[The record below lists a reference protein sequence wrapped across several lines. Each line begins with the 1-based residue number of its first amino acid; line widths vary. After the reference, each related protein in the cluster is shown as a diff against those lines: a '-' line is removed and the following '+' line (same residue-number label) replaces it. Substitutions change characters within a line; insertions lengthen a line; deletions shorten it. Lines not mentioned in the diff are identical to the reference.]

1 MRISTKMVFYFSIA
15 VFLIVFCEKK
25 SPDLKFSQFNQK
37 FFAKYV
43 PEFPGARLLTK
54 NDLPQNQQQYFDE
67 ADGKLQLLIDINQN
81 GIPEY
86 IICGVSDSMLYHQQK
101 GAYFLAIFEQTENGI
116 EKRYLQKL
124 ALIPVNILPS
134 ENKERPGVI
143 LSFAFSSDY
152 AAEIYFEDNEYKLE
166 KWF

>member
-1 MRISTKMVFYFSIA
+1 
-15 VFLIVFCEKK
+15 
-25 SPDLKFSQFNQK
+25 
-37 FFAKYV
+37 
-43 PEFPGARLLTK
+43 
-54 NDLPQNQQQYFDE
+54 
-67 ADGKLQLLIDINQN
+67 
-81 GIPEY
+81 
-86 IICGVSDSMLYHQQK
+86 MLYHQQK